1 MTYSTLLLPGV
12 LARLATMRCGSL
24 RKAQRDKEEG

>member
-1 MTYSTLLLPGV
+1 MTYSTPLLLGM

-24 RKAQRDKEEG
+24 GKAQRDKEEG